1 MGALFF
7 LCSLILFL
15 GVTEQRGESLT
26 SGQFHL
32 PVYTLTLYNDPYE
45 NECAP
50 SLHVFIVF
58 ASFFQFS
65 SYIMLTVVVFQLLT
79 LLKVKADHH
88 I

>member
-32 PVYTLTLYNDPYE
+32 PVYTLTLYNDLYE
-45 NECAP
+45 NERVP